1 MTPCRQMQLAM
12 LDVVVNKSA
21 AWNPQKCEWLQ
32 KAVSAHIVQWVW
44 AALMRGSLYLLSEV
58 INLCKSCNLPF
69 SLVNNIFM
77 QHHRVRFLSVILFL
91 HVINNSKAFQQVCY

>member
-44 AALMRGSLYLLSEV
+44 TALMRGS
-58 INLCKSCNLPF
+58 
-69 SLVNNIFM
+69 
-77 QHHRVRFLSVILFL
+77 
-91 HVINNSKAFQQVCY
+91 